1 VTSGSGRGGRE
12 VWALAWPAILGNLLQ
27 TSVAAVAAV
36 AIGQLGAVPLAA
48 STVGER
54 IFFALQ
60 AVLIAVTGGTT
71 ALVARAWG
79 GGERGE
85 AALLTRASLQLCVAL
100 AAGTSLVG
108 MLFARELAGVFRLE
122 AEALDLAARYVR
134 WLLAFNPSFAAF
146 LALASALRAA
156 GDTRIPLLLGAL
168 ANLLNV
174 ALVFP
179 LVSGAF
185 GLPGMG
191 LPGAA
196 LAAGIAMTA
205 STALFLWLWAR
216 GWLRIGAPAARVPAR
231 GRIAAL
237 LRIGYPAGLEQG
249 VFQLGFIVF
258 LWIVSFYGTE
268 AYAAYGIGVR
278 ILSFSFVI
286 GAGFQIAA
294 ATLVGQS
301 LGAGDVALARR
312 SGWRASAQSVLAM
325 SAFGLLIALFA
336 EPIARFTVDDDEV
349 VRLSVAF
356 IHIFGAVQPLMAL
369 EFALA
374 GALRGAGDTRFP
386 LYTALA
392 GMFAVRATLAAF
404 ALWLELPVE
413 WVFGALV
420 GDYLAKSALL
430 AWRFRSGRWQ
440 HAIGR

>member
-1 VTSGSGRGGRE
+1 
-12 VWALAWPAILGNLLQ
+12 
-27 TSVAAVAAV
+27 
-36 AIGQLGAVPLAA
+36 
-48 STVGER
+48 
-54 IFFALQ
+54 
-60 AVLIAVTGGTT
+60 
-71 ALVARAWG
+71 
-79 GGERGE
+79 
-85 AALLTRASLQLCVAL
+85 
-100 AAGTSLVG
+100 
-108 MLFARELAGVFRLE
+108 M
-122 AEALDLAARYVR
+122 
-134 WLLAFNPSFAAF
+134 
-146 LALASALRAA
+146 
-156 GDTRIPLLLGAL
+156 
-168 ANLLNV
+168 
-174 ALVFP
+174 
-179 LVSGAF
+179 
-185 GLPGMG
+185 
-191 LPGAA
+191 
-196 LAAGIAMTA
+196 
-205 STALFLWLWAR
+205 
-216 GWLRIGAPAARVPAR
+216 
-231 GRIAAL
+231 
-237 LRIGYPAGLEQG
+237 
-249 VFQLGFIVF
+249 FQLGFIVF

-325 SAFGLLIALFA
+325 TAFGLLIALFA

-392 GMFAVRATLAAF
+392 GMFAVRATLAAI
-404 ALWLELPVE
+404 ALLLELPVE

-440 HAIGR
+440 HAIGGFSPRSASSRS